1 MQLEKKRRWLSL
13 WRPLCSPQTHLL
25 SFIKGINTHQRFY
38 ISKRN
43 TEVWCPTP
51 GSFLLLTELG
61 AGGGRWKGSQGG
73 RGPFSPRKMNHER
86 SPHPH
91 SSSSGWGTCQGIKP
105 QARSVTV
112 LKQLPQ
118 MAGNSE
124 GLDVEMQRM
133 RGRPPRFR
141 PAVITFQGYSTAS
154 RASSGT
160 RGMPCLNHSH
170 HAEVRAL
177 TEIVLYRYQ
186 PLLK

>member
-1 MQLEKKRRWLSL
+1 MRTSIVQLEKKRRWLSL
-13 WRPLCSPQTHLL
+13 WRPLCSPQTHLP

-105 QARSVTV
+105 QAEVCDCAQTTTTDGWQQWAAGCRDAEDEGQTTEVSPSGHY
-112 LKQLPQ
+112 LPGPQ
-118 MAGNSE
+118 HSE
-124 GLDVEMQRM
+124 
-133 RGRPPRFR
+133 
-141 PAVITFQGYSTAS
+141 QG
-154 RASSGT
+154 
-160 RGMPCLNHSH
+160 
-170 HAEVRAL
+170 
-177 TEIVLYRYQ
+177 
-186 PLLK
+186 